1 MAGGRGG
8 LISLDRH
15 LKLTNVL
22 RQIFGFGAV
31 DFECVL
37 ISCHGKWMDDLF
49 IHFTAKLSTLVSV
62 LVLFHVHSQ
71 CQFNQM

>member
-49 IHFTAKLSTLVSV
+49 IQLH
-62 LVLFHVHSQ
+62 
-71 CQFNQM
+71 CQVKYSGFCAGTVPCAQSMSI